1 MKLKKIINLSSF
13 LLLFLIISSCSS
25 VIRFGSSDDR
35 ADTNNEIDTQGSVFY
50 GKASYYG
57 NEFHGRKT
65 ANGEIYDKN
74 KISAAHKSLPFGTMV
89 KVRNLSNN
97 REIVVRINDRGPF
110 VSGRVIDLSYAAAKE
125 LDMLRDGVIDVE
137 ITIISK

>member
-65 ANGEIYDKN
+65 ANGEIYDKI
-74 KISAAHKSLPFGTMV
+74 KFLQLTSHHIW
-89 KVRNLSNN
+89 NN
-97 REIVVRINDRGPF
+97 AEGQKF
-110 VSGRVIDLSYAAAKE
+110 TQVSIMKLLESMTEV
-125 LDMLRDGVIDVE
+125 
-137 ITIISK
+137 T